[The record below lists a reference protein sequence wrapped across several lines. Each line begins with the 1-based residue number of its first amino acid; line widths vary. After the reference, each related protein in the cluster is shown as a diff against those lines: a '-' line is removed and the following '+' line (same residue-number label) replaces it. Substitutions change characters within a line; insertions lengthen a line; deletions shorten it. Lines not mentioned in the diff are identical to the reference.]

1 MLRDVYTNQ
10 SREKKRKREKTD
22 RKDYME
28 SICARKK
35 IYRKN
40 ARALENQSGMK
51 RRN

>member
-10 SREKKRKREKTD
+10 SREKKKREKTD

-35 IYRKN
+35 IYRTN